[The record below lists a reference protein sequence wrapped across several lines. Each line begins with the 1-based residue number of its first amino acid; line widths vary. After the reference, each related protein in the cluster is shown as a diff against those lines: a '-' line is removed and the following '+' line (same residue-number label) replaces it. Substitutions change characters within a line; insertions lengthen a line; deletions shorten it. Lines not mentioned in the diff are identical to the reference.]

1 MTFEEIVQAIQARVE
16 KATDL
21 RGSVK
26 FVLDGTQAIHVDATQ
41 QPPALTTEDKPADC
55 TIRLSSETFAD
66 ILQGKASAM
75 TAFLFGKIKVE
86 GNTGLAMAVSR
97 LL

>member
-1 MTFEEIVQAIQARVE
+1 MTFEEIVQAIQSRVE
-16 KATDL
+16 KAQDL

-26 FVLDGTQAIHVDATQ
+26 FVLDGTQAIHVDASQ
-41 QPPALTTEDKPADC
+41 QPPVLTTEDKPADC
-55 TIRLSSETFAD
+55 IIRIASDTFAE

>member
-1 MTFEEIVQAIQARVE
+1 MTFEEVVQAIQERVA
-16 KATDL
+16 KAQDL
-21 RGSVK
+21 RGTVK
-26 FVLDGTQAIHVDATQ
+26 FVLDGTQAVHVDANQ
-41 QPPALTTEDKPADC
+41 QPPVLTTEDKPADC
-55 TIRLSSETFAD
+55 TIRIASDTFSE

-86 GNTGLAMAVSR
+86 GNTGLAMAISR